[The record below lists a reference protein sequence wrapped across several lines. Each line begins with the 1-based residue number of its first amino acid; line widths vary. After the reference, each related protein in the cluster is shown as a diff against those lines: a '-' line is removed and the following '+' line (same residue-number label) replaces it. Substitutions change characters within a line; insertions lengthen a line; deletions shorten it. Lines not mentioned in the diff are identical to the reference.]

1 MGLTCMFRWKSRV
14 HYLHRTHYKIVFEN
28 ANDTEKLNC
37 RYGYPAARWVHFAS
51 DSFLSFAWSH
61 SIEESN
67 YKRSLHERLKSIR
80 EKKKTVISFPSWL
93 SVDINYWSIKTYAN
107 TEKSLS
113 VILKRGRPIAKNI
126 LVAVFNTRF
135 SFVKLYNCVTIV

>member
-1 MGLTCMFRWKSRV
+1 ME
-14 HYLHRTHYKIVFEN
+14 FEN

-51 DSFLSFAWSH
+51 DSFLSFSWSH

-80 EKKKTVISFPSWL
+80 EKKNRDKL
-93 SVDINYWSIKTYAN
+93 SVMVKRRHQLLIN
-107 TEKSLS
+107 
-113 VILKRGRPIAKNI
+113 
-126 LVAVFNTRF
+126 
-135 SFVKLYNCVTIV
+135 